1 MSRLGKFLGGSAS
14 RLFVGS
20 RGVSSVLALLLA
32 LTYAKLLGLEK
43 RSVLAFIMVSALI
56 LTIIFTSGF
65 SLGLRNKSKQAIKNE
80 EFVGYIIVVFIAS
93 LIVGSINCLLLLTYS
108 NLKTSIPFPI
118 FVVCFIYSSLAC
130 FTLGLQ
136 DALLAAGNLKTAT
149 IFDITTI
156 LIQILVFSFLV
167 NVAQTSLIV
176 SIFLSFI
183 FSYSM
188 ISFGSLAIFFFTL
201 PVEKDKLVIGLK
213 TVLTQSRKKH
223 LFGIATGLA
232 DRLDRFLIGLIL
244 PITFLAKY
252 ALLSSI
258 IFFARFLP
266 DSAMKINLMKHHKK
280 EPVLGV
286 SFSLQDIIYLTL
298 AGLLFVGLSQTFISY
313 VFGNDWLL
321 PNSLSA
327 LIVGQ
332 EVLRGIYQSK
342 SIKLI
347 ALGDSIIMSKFSS
360 LLITLSLSLMPLF
373 IFVMGIWG
381 APLAMILNYTLLILL
396 LNNELRKEP
405 HGY

>member
-1 MSRLGKFLGGSAS
+1 
-14 RLFVGS
+14 
-20 RGVSSVLALLLA
+20 
-32 LTYAKLLGLEK
+32 
-43 RSVLAFIMVSALI
+43 
-56 LTIIFTSGF
+56 
-65 SLGLRNKSKQAIKNE
+65 
-80 EFVGYIIVVFIAS
+80 
-93 LIVGSINCLLLLTYS
+93 VGSINCLLLLIYS

-167 NVAQTSLIV
+167 NIAQTSLIV

-188 ISFGSLAIFFFTL
+188 ISFGSLAIFFFIL

-258 IFFARFLP
+258 IFFVRFLP
-266 DSAMKINLMKHHKK
+266 DSAMKINLLKHHKK
-280 EPVLGV
+280 EAALGV
-286 SFSLQDIIYLTL
+286 SFSLQNIIYITL

-313 VFGNDWLL
+313 MFGNDWLL

-347 ALGDSIIMSKFSS
+347 ALGDSVVMSKFSG
-360 LLITLSLSLMPLF
+360 LLIALSLSLMPLF
-373 IFVMGIWG
+373 IFVIGIWG
-381 APLAMILNYTLLILL
+381 APLAMILNYTLFILL
-396 LNNELRKEP
+396 LNNELRKES
-405 HGY
+405 HGH

>member
-1 MSRLGKFLGGSAS
+1 M
-14 RLFVGS
+14 
-20 RGVSSVLALLLA
+20 LALLLA
-32 LTYAKLLGLEK
+32 LTYTKLLGLEK

-56 LTIIFTSGF
+56 LTIIFISGF
-65 SLGLRNKSKQAIKNE
+65 SLGLRNKSKQAIKSE
-80 EFVGYIIVVFIAS
+80 EFVGYIIVVFSAS
-93 LIVGSINCLLLLTYS
+93 LIVGSINCLLLLMYS

-167 NVAQTSLIV
+167 NIAQTSLIV

-201 PVEKDKLVIGLK
+201 PIEKDKLINGI
-213 TVLTQSRKKH
+213 TIVLTQSKNKH

-266 DSAMKINLMKHHKK
+266 DAAMKINLLKHHKK
-280 EPVLGV
+280 EQVFRV
-286 SFSLQDIIYLTL
+286 SFSLQNAVYIAL
-298 AGLLFVGLSQTFISY
+298 AGLLFVGLSQTFITY

-321 PNSLSA
+321 PNTLSA
-327 LIVGQ
+327 LIVSQ
-332 EVLRGIYQSK
+332 EILRGIYQSK

-347 ALGDSIIMSKFSS
+347 ALGGSIVMSKFSG
-360 LLITLSLSLMPLF
+360 LLIALLLSLMPLL
-373 IFVMGIWG
+373 IFVIGISG
-381 APLAMILNYTLLILL
+381 APLAMILIYILLILL
-396 LNNELRKEP
+396 LDNELRKDS
-405 HGY
+405 HGH